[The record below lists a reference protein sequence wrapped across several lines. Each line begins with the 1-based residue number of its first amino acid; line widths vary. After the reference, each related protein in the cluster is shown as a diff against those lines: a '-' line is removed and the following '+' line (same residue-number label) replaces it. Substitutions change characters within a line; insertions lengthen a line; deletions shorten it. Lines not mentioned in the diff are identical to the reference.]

1 MKFATLAAAG
11 LMVVSADQKA
21 DKAKESTM
29 WYVDGVKGL
38 HEGFFKS
45 FYKSSSGAADDEC
58 LNEETVTNLITYG
71 NILADPLNIFS
82 NIADISKDFN
92 IFADGTEILE
102 NLAKCHVE
110 GPAFD
115 VLHLCS
121 TDASACAPAKLLE
134 NLTKNMFVL
143 VGKMTS
149 MAETFKGFPASTRG
163 DFKEQMMEVGDDFG
177 TFGRVIFQFHK

>member
-11 LMVVSADQKA
+11 LMTVSADEAA
-21 DKAKESTM
+21 DKQKENTM

-38 HEGFFKS
+38 HEGFFKA
-45 FYKSSSGAADDEC
+45 FYKSSQGAQNDEC
-58 LNEETVTNLITYG
+58 LNDETINNLITYG

-82 NIADISKDFN
+82 NIADVQGDFN
-92 IFADGTEILE
+92 IFADGAEIIE
-102 NLAKCHVE
+102 NFGKCHIE

-115 VLHLCS
+115 VLHLCA
-121 TDASACAPAKLLE
+121 TDATACSPTKLLE

-149 MAETFKGFPASTRG
+149 MAETFKGFPATERDG
-163 DFKEQMMEVGDDFG
+163 FKEQMMEVGDDFG
-177 TFGRVIFQFHK
+177 TFGRVIFQYHK